1 MANRYVNA
9 AVSLTTTSATG
20 IYTVPGGCSA
30 LVQSVVVANEDSVA
44 RTVTAEFYDSSAI
57 ASYTIIQD
65 ANVPAASSLNILD
78 RPFAL
83 EAGDIIRLTAATAS
97 VMDATASILLVDS
110 TTSVP
115 VGTIT
120 TAALADGSVTAAK
133 LSVGDLGYYVKMF
146 GEVFG

>member
-1 MANRYVNA
+1 MANRYINA

-20 IYTVPGGCSA
+20 IYTVPDGCSA
-30 LVQSVVVANEDSVA
+30 LMQSVVVANEDSVA

-65 ANVPAASSLNILD
+65 ASVPAASSLNILD

-97 VMDATASILLVDS
+97 VMDATASILLVDA

-133 LSVGDLGYYVKMF
+133 LSVGDLGYQIKLF